1 MLVFFFTKKCNKWG
15 KLCVIDAVMNE
26 KWKRCTHKTEGL
38 EVGWGTGGWL
48 SLGLP
53 RWRLSFLLKTDSFCG
68 KMTVFCLSFCETLH
82 FLTALTKLN
91 ITCQIWWNS
100 RLLFIIKVDFFIV
113 EKSDIDNVDSV
124 VKGREAKWDKE
135 NDDEE
140 EKTNNK
146 EEEEKNAII
155 PHWHHGDSIA

>member
-1 MLVFFFTKKCNKWG
+1 M
-15 KLCVIDAVMNE
+15 
-26 KWKRCTHKTEGL
+26 
-38 EVGWGTGGWL
+38 
-48 SLGLP
+48 
-53 RWRLSFLLKTDSFCG
+53 
-68 KMTVFCLSFCETLH
+68 
-82 FLTALTKLN
+82 
-91 ITCQIWWNS
+91 
-100 RLLFIIKVDFFIV
+100 DFFIV